1 MGHLSFKI
9 VLTTGIIGAIAGDC
23 SMCSYD
29 FHLVNWWNKSRP
41 HLKS

>member
-1 MGHLSFKI
+1 MGHITCKT
-9 VLTTGIIGAIAGDC
+9 VPTTGIIGAIAGDC